1 MKLETITEGLQKLL
15 EENNYNPQTIKA
27 YQREWKKIQS
37 FLIEEYG
44 DTEFSMEKGI
54 AFLEK
59 QYQIVEMANSQTLT
73 QSKVQRIR
81 VIHMLEDYSLHRV
94 ITRRYTASK
103 NQINLCDEFNEI
115 HEGYVKHLN
124 ECDLSNSTVKHY
136 SGTSKVFLDYLQQ
149 LHIEGLECISME
161 TCSSFIKTMSEFG
174 FKTVEQVVCGLRHFL
189 RFLCKQKIIES
200 NYAEQIHM
208 PPISKTAKIPSVWS
222 FDELKALLAVI
233 DRNNPLGKR
242 DYSMILLACVLGIR
256 SIDIKNLRFS
266 DFDWE
271 NNKLSFIQHKT
282 KKPISLPLP
291 KAVGWAVIDY
301 IKNGRPSYFDT
312 DRVFLQHMPPF
323 REMGDDNHMSQIIKK
338 YMHKAGIKRENK
350 HSGFHSLRHSTA
362 SMLLEMETPLPVITN
377 ILGHTDSDVTAIYL
391 KTDLMKLAECVLQ
404 PPEEE
409 N

>member
-1 MKLETITEGLQKLL
+1 MTVT
-15 EENNYNPQTIKA
+15 
-27 YQREWKKIQS
+27 
-37 FLIEEYG
+37 
-44 DTEFSMEKGI
+44 
-54 AFLEK
+54 
-59 QYQIVEMANSQTLT
+59 
-73 QSKVQRIR
+73 
-81 VIHMLEDYSLHRV
+81 
-94 ITRRYTASK
+94 
-103 NQINLCDEFNEI
+103 INLCDEFNEI

-256 SIDIKNLRFS
+256 SLDIKKLRFS
-266 DFDWE
+266 DFDWK
-271 NNKLSFIQHKT
+271 NKKLSFIQHKT

-291 KAVGWAVIDY
+291 DAVGWAVIDY
-301 IKNGRPSYFDT
+301 IKNGRPAYFDT
-312 DRVFLQHMPPF
+312 DRVFIQHMPPF
-323 REMGDDNHMSQIIKK
+323 REMGDDNHLSQILKK
-338 YMHKAGIKRENK
+338 YMQKAGIKRENK
-350 HSGFHSLRHSTA
+350 HSGFHSLRHSAA

>member
-1 MKLETITEGLQKLL
+1 MKLETITEGLQRLL
-15 EENNYNPQTIKA
+15 EENNYNPNTIKF
-27 YQREWKKIQS
+27 YQREWSKIRA

-59 QYQIVEMANSQTLT
+59 RYQIVEMANSKTLT
-73 QSKVQRIR
+73 QSRVQLMR
-81 VIHMLEDYSLHRV
+81 VVHMLEDYSLHRV

-103 NQINLCDEFNEI
+103 NQIELGDGFAEI
-115 HEGYVKHLN
+115 HGKYTKHLT
-124 ECDLSNSTVKHY
+124 ESDLSNSTMKHY
-136 SGTSKVFLDYLQQ
+136 SGTAKVFMDYMQQ
-149 LHIEGLECISME
+149 LRITDVKHLCLD
-161 TCSSFIKTMSEFG
+161 TCNSFIKTMSEYG
-174 FKTVEQVVCGLRHFL
+174 FKTVEQVICGLRHFL
-189 RFLCKQKIIES
+189 RFLYSQNIIES
-200 NYAEQIHM
+200 NVADRIHM
-208 PPISKTAKIPSVWS
+208 PSISKTAKIPSVWS
-222 FDELKALLAVI
+222 ADELKALLSVI

-256 SIDIKNLRFS
+256 SMDIKHLRFR

-271 NNKLSFIQHKT
+271 NKKLSFVQHKT

-291 KAVGWAVIDY
+291 DVVGWAVIDY

-323 REMGDDNHMSQIIKK
+323 REIGDDNHMAQIIEK
-338 YMHKAGIKRENK
+338 YMHKAGIKRKKK
-350 HSGFHSLRHSTA
+350 HSGFHSLRHSAA
-362 SMLLEMETPLPVITN
+362 SMLLEMDTPLPVITN
-377 ILGHTDSDVTAIYL
+377 ILGHSDSDVTAIYL

-404 PPEEE
+404 PPEGE

>member
-136 SGTSKVFLDYLQQ
+136 SGTSKAFLDYLQQ

-200 NYAEQIHM
+200 NYAERIHM

-256 SIDIKNLRFS
+256 SMDIKKLRFS

-271 NNKLSFIQHKT
+271 NKKLSFIQHKT
-282 KKPISLPLP
+282 EKPISLPLP
-291 KAVGWAVIDY
+291 DAVGWAVIDY
-301 IKNGRPSYFDT
+301 IKNGRPAYFDT
-312 DRVFLQHMPPF
+312 DRVYIQHMPPF
-323 REMGDDNHMSQIIKK
+323 REMGDENHLNQIIKNTCRR
-338 YMHKAGIKRENK
+338 RE
-350 HSGFHSLRHSTA
+350 
-362 SMLLEMETPLPVITN
+362 
-377 ILGHTDSDVTAIYL
+377 
-391 KTDLMKLAECVLQ
+391 
-404 PPEEE
+404 
-409 N
+409 

>member
-1 MKLETITEGLQKLL
+1 MKLETITEGLKQLL
-15 EENNYNPQTIKA
+15 EQNNYSPQTIKM
-27 YQREWKKIQS
+27 YKREWGKVQS

-44 DTEFSMEKGI
+44 DTEFSMERGI

-59 QYQIVEMANSQTLT
+59 QYHIVEMAKSHTLT

-103 NQINLCDEFNEI
+103 NQIMLCDKFNEI
-115 HEGYVKHLN
+115 HKGYVKHLN

-136 SGTSKVFLDYLQQ
+136 SGTAKVFLDYLQQ
-149 LHIEGLECISME
+149 LQVERLECIGME

-189 RFLCKQKIIES
+189 RFLYSQKMVEM
-200 NYAEQIHM
+200 NYAEKIHM

-222 FDELKALLAVI
+222 SDELKALLAVI

-312 DRVFLQHMPPF
+312 DRVFIQHMPPF

-377 ILGHTDSDVTAIYL
+377 ILGHTDPDKTAIYL

-404 PPEEE
+404 PPGEEI
-409 N
+409 